1 MGCHRFHSWC
11 YRWASNIMGILSLI
25 LQVLNGPVGETID
38 KYFDN
43 AKEKEAFKNAVQLEV
58 LKNEKQIQ
66 DLAGSIILAEAK
78 SEHTITAIWRPLLML
93 IIVFIVGWNYAF
105 IPVLGALGFDIA
117 ILDLPPQLWT
127 LLTVGVGG
135 YTVGRSAEKSM
146 RMYAQHKSKPRLEDF

>member
-1 MGCHRFHSWC
+1 MGW
-11 YRWASNIMGILSLI
+11 LSLI
-25 LQVLNGPVGETID
+25 LQVLNGPVGNTID

-43 AKEKEAFKNAVQLEV
+43 AKEKENFKNAVQLEV

-66 DLAGSIILAEAK
+66 DMAGSIILAEAK
-78 SEHTITAIWRPLLML
+78 SDHTITAIWRPLLML

-105 IPVLGALGFDIA
+105 IPVLAAFGVDIA
-117 ILDLPPQLWT
+117 VLDLPPQLWT

-146 RMYAQHKSKPRLEDF
+146 EIYSRKKPKPRLEDF